1 MTEHMNSHA
10 NGNTVGKMAG
20 GLAGGL
26 VGNSAGNKAGA
37 ITGNLGQSSLPR
49 KRRAIDPMQA
59 YDSLPAPL
67 RHWLSQAALPWS
79 PQSVRRIWA
88 TSRAKGLSDEE
99 TLQRLNRAEAQTL
112 ARDRQSSLALVRSE
126 S

>member
-1 MTEHMNSHA
+1 MKDHLKEHMKDHM
-10 NGNTVGKMAG
+10 NGHVIGKMAG
-20 GLAGGL
+20 G
-26 VGNSAGNKAGA
+26 SAGNKAGA

-79 PQSVRRIWA
+79 PQSVRRIWVK
-88 TSRAKGLSDEE
+88 SRAKGLSDEE
-99 TLQRLNRAEAQTL
+99 TLHRLNRAEAQTL
-112 ARDRQSSLALVRSE
+112 ARDRQSTLAVVRSGT
-126 S
+126 